1 MSKTKS
7 VERTTFFVSYD
18 KNVKLRTL
26 HPSSSLILQTA
37 RHLHY
42 STSQPEYLGP
52 SVILGNNLGTK
63 QLIDIDTQMN
73 KWMKKHQTRP
83 MKLQASLYPDVWLV
97 IFMWSRPAI
106 GRDRSFVMHS
116 ESKAVGP
123 AGGPR
128 DSHRHDDYD
137 YHCHNKYNSN
147 TLQMSLINGHRL
159 HRAP

>member
-1 MSKTKS
+1 
-7 VERTTFFVSYD
+7 
-18 KNVKLRTL
+18 
-26 HPSSSLILQTA
+26 
-37 RHLHY
+37 
-42 STSQPEYLGP
+42 
-52 SVILGNNLGTK
+52 
-63 QLIDIDTQMN
+63 
-73 KWMKKHQTRP
+73 MKKLQICQ
-83 MKLQASLYPDVWLV
+83 MKLHASLYPDVRLV
-97 IFMWSRPAI
+97 NFMWSGPAI

-147 TLQMSLINGHRL
+147 PLQMSLINGHRL